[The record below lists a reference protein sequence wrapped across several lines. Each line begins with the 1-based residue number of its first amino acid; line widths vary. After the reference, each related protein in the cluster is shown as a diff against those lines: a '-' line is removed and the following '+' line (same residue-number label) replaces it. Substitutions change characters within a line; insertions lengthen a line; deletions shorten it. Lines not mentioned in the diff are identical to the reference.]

1 MMKSTDKSAVE
12 SDGRQNTNT
21 LKTLKT
27 LTYQNGR
34 KDWVTRGLAR
44 ASRAIEGTGGH

>member
-27 LTYQNGR
+27 LTYQSGR
-34 KDWVTRGLAR
+34 KDCAARGLAR
-44 ASRAIEGTGGH
+44 ADRTPEGTGKH